1 MDIIKKYLIIIILM
15 FVCSSIGCSN
25 SNSNIKEYLSRDNKI
40 DSKAKDVMP
49 SLESLPEYED
59 IKYVSTHRSMVLFE
73 SDSIALIVSY
83 DDDTYENEKSK
94 LDDDYVFLKQ
104 EVKSKFDETKYYIT
118 ENEFSINS
126 YKFRVIDDTQS
137 SNIEYPKSFGI
148 IGTSDEKNSVAYLYF
163 YDFDL
168 DYIGKEDK
176 DSSMANFVKEYFKCD
191 F

>member
-49 SLESLPEYED
+49 SLESLLEYED

-148 IGTSDEKNSVAYLYF
+148 IGTSDEKNSIAYLYF

-176 DSSMANFVKEYFKCD
+176 DSSMANFVKEYFKYD

>member
-49 SLESLPEYED
+49 SLESLLEYED

-73 SDSIALIVSY
+73 FDSIALIVSY

-148 IGTSDEKNSVAYLYF
+148 IGTSDEKNSIAYLYF

-176 DSSMANFVKEYFKCD
+176 DSSMANFVKEYFKYD

>member
-1 MDIIKKYLIIIILM
+1 M

-73 SDSIALIVSY
+73 SDSIALIVNY
-83 DDDTYENEKSK
+83 DNDTYENEKNK
-94 LDDDYVFLKQ
+94 LDDDYVFLKK

-137 SNIEYPKSFGI
+137 SNIEYPKSVGL
-148 IGTSDEKNSVAYLYF
+148 IGTSDEKNSIAYLYF

-176 DSSMANFVKEYFKCD
+176 DSSMANFVKENFKYD

>member
-1 MDIIKKYLIIIILM
+1 M
-15 FVCSSIGCSN
+15 
-25 SNSNIKEYLSRDNKI
+25 
-40 DSKAKDVMP
+40 
-49 SLESLPEYED
+49 
-59 IKYVSTHRSMVLFE
+59 
-73 SDSIALIVSY
+73 
-83 DDDTYENEKSK
+83 
-94 LDDDYVFLKQ
+94 DDDYAFLKK

-118 ENEFSINS
+118 ENEFLINS

-148 IGTSDEKNSVAYLYF
+148 IGTSDDKNSIAYLYF

-176 DSSMANFVKEYFKCD
+176 DFSMANFVKEYFKYD